1 MAMVVSGWDVFMY
14 CSKELICLC
23 CAKKNK
29 RDQRS
34 DGLDEGKESGEKPR
48 IQLFF
53 YCLLKIEIDID
64 GRKDAR
70 WDELSRSPPE
80 YQLE

>member
-1 MAMVVSGWDVFMY
+1 VQRRINGI
-14 CSKELICLC
+14 KEATDLTRG
-23 CAKKNK
+23 KKV
-29 RDQRS
+29 
-34 DGLDEGKESGEKPR
+34 GKECEEKPR
-48 IQLFF
+48 AQPFF
-53 YCLLKIEIDID
+53 YCLLKIEFDID